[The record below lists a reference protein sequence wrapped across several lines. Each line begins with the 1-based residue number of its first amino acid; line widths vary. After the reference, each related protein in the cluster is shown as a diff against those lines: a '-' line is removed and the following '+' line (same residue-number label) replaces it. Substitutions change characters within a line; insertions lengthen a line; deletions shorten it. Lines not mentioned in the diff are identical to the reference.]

1 MHPRWLETFVQDLRY
16 GARELRRNPGFAST
30 AIVSLALGIMAATA
44 MYSVIYGVVLEPFP
58 YHDVD
63 NLVSIVL
70 RAPNQRGY
78 GGGYNPGASAEISR
92 GGTRVYGSGGGTN
105 PHRPSAARGAPRA
118 L

>member
-1 MHPRWLETFVQDLRY
+1 MAILSQPQRYPTQRNRAYDRLRMVHMRVRWLETSVQDLRY

-58 YHDVD
+58 YRDVD

-70 RAPNQRGY
+70 LAPNQRRY
-78 GGGYNPGASAEISR
+78 GETYTPPSYSALS
-92 GGTRVYGSGGGTN
+92 
-105 PHRPSAARGAPRA
+105 P
-118 L
+118 